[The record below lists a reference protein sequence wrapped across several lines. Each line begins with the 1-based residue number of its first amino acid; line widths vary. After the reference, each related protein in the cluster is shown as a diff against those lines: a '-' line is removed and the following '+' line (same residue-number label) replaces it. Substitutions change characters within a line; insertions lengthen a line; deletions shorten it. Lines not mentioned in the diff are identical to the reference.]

1 MRSEA
6 AYLGLIDSLA
16 RGLRALRDPAC
27 TRWLGPVVPGA
38 TMVSGARIPGTSYVL
53 DPVQAAFNLG
63 VMFGWQDR
71 DGDGPEPFIDAGPAE
86 TCAGVV
92 AVADFLARQ
101 AIAEARPPLT
111 MQDVLVR
118 LSEAQAIQQ
127 RFAFDAT
134 IAATDDQALPVRVAT
149 SAVVAAMIGDG
160 QDHVRRAATYAWVE
174 RGDRETS
181 APGGVATLGE
191 CWRRADAA
199 SRGVRLAWLAR
210 EAGPGCDEAW
220 APGVAATVELIG
232 RPHDAGAPPAGL
244 DAKRIRARFDAS
256 VVQHFPPAQA
266 TRIRALY
273 DAPEALATTPFNQC
287 MSALVKN

>member
-1 MRSEA
+1 
-6 AYLGLIDSLA
+6 
-16 RGLRALRDPAC
+16 
-27 TRWLGPVVPGA
+27 
-38 TMVSGARIPGTSYVL
+38 
-53 DPVQAAFNLG
+53 
-63 VMFGWQDR
+63 
-71 DGDGPEPFIDAGPAE
+71 
-86 TCAGVV
+86 VV

-111 MQDVLVR
+111 LQDVLVR
-118 LSEAQAIQQ
+118 LAEAQAIRQ
-127 RFAFDAT
+127 RLALET
-134 IAATDDQALPVRVAT
+134 TTSAADDHALSVRVAT
-149 SAVVAAMIGDG
+149 SAVVAAMIGG
-160 QDHVRRAATYAWVE
+160 GHDHVRRAATYAWVE
-174 RGDRETS
+174 GGDRETR

-210 EAGPGCDEAW
+210 AAGPDRDEAW
-220 APGVAATVELIG
+220 APGVATTVELIG
-232 RPHDAGAPPAGL
+232 RPHDAGAPPSGL

-256 VVQHFPPAQA
+256 VDQHFPAAQA

>member
-16 RGLRALRDPAC
+16 LGFRALRDPAC

-38 TMVSGARIPGTSYVL
+38 TMASGARIPGTSYVL

-63 VMFGWQDR
+63 LMFGWQDR
-71 DGDGPEPFIDAGPAE
+71 DGDGPEPVVVARPAD

-92 AVADFLARQ
+92 AMADFLARQ

-127 RFAFDAT
+127 RLAL
-134 IAATDDQALPVRVAT
+134 AATDDRALPARVAT
-149 SAVVAAMIGDG
+149 AAVVAAMIGGG
-160 QDHVRRAATYAWVE
+160 QAHVLRAATYAWVE
-174 RGDRETS
+174 GGDRQS
-181 APGGVATLGE
+181 RAPGGVATPGE
-191 CWRRADAA
+191 CWRRADSA

-210 EAGPGCDEAW
+210 AAGPDRDEAW
-220 APGVAATVELIG
+220 APGVAPTVELIG
-232 RPHDAGAPPAGL
+232 RPHDAGAAPAGL
-244 DAKRIRARFDAS
+244 DAERVRARFDAS

-266 TRIRALY
+266 TRIRKLY
-273 DAPEALATTPFNQC
+273 GAPEALATTPFNQC